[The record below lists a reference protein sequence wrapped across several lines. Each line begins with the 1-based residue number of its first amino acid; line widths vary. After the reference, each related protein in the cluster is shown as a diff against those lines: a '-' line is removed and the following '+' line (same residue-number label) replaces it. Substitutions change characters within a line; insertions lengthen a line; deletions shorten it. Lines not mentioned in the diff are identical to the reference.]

1 MFIEFTFEPKLLFI
15 LIYPI
20 FKIPEQ
26 FIIKLYIKK
35 DNNLFKIFRL
45 FLCNVF
51 SFIFLLI
58 LKCMNKSNKTEII
71 PDEIERTDERSEI
84 KLADIELQN
93 VSKKNKFKSILFI
106 FLLSL
111 LYAGSYFFNY
121 YVRKTVIIICRNSI
135 GIIYEIIVFYIL
147 SLLILKEKYYKHH
160 YLSISI
166 ICLTLIGLFIIYV
179 LQVNDSDY
187 SIYNALWY
195 YLVYYSLYGLFDI
208 LLKKYFLIY
217 FYSIYFVLLIIGASV
232 CIPMLLYDIIAYFL
246 NKNIS
251 GIIIGFIDNTNSV
264 KNVCLFIVHLIFLF
278 ISNLGLFWTIYYFTP
293 FHLIICEFI
302 LELLNYYIK
311 LIQFKL
317 NGSGTTNIFSF
328 LFATHNI
335 VIFTIVFFINFICSL
350 IFNEIIILKLFKLE
364 YYTKKYIKD
373 RAESDVDNLLMLQ
386 DSLNS
391 ENDPVEPVNIN
402 DN

>member
-20 FKIPEQ
+20 FKVSEQ
-26 FIIKLYIKK
+26 PIINLYMKK
-35 DNNLFKIFRL
+35 DNDLFKIFRI
-45 FLCNVF
+45 FLSNVF

-58 LKCMNKSNKTEII
+58 LKCKNKSNKNEII
-71 PDEIERTDERSEI
+71 TDENEKI
-84 KLADIELQN
+84 EECNEVKLADIEFIN
-93 VSKKNKFKSILFI
+93 TTKKNRIKSILFI
-106 FLLSL
+106 FLLSI

-121 YVRKTVIIICRNSI
+121 YVRKTIIIICRNSI

-160 YLSISI
+160 FLSISI
-166 ICLTLIGLFIIYV
+166 ICLTLIILFITYV

-208 LLKKYFLIY
+208 LLKKYFLVY
-217 FYSIYFVLLIIGASV
+217 FYSIYFVLLIIGAFV
-232 CIPMLLYDIIAYFL
+232 CIPMLIYDIIAYFL
-246 NKNIS
+246 NRNIS
-251 GIIIGFIDNTNSV
+251 GVIIGFINNTNSV
-264 KNVCLFIVHLIFLF
+264 KSVFLFILHLLFLF

-311 LIQFKL
+311 LIQYKL
-317 NGSGTTNIFSF
+317 NGSGTTTIFSF
-328 LFATHNI
+328 LFTTHNI

-364 YYTKKYIKD
+364 YYTKKYIKF
-373 RAESDVDNLLMLQ
+373 RAESDVNTLMVTQ

-391 ENDPVEPVNIN
+391 DNDLVNIN

>member
-1 MFIEFTFEPKLLFI
+1 MFIEFTFDPKLLFI

-20 FKIPEQ
+20 FKVSEQ
-26 FIIKLYIKK
+26 PIINLYMKK
-35 DNNLFKIFRL
+35 DNDLFKIFRI
-45 FLCNVF
+45 FLSNVF

-58 LKCMNKSNKTEII
+58 LKCKNKSNKNEII
-71 PDEIERTDERSEI
+71 TDENEKI
-84 KLADIELQN
+84 EECNEVKLADIEFIN
-93 VSKKNKFKSILFI
+93 TTKKNRIKSILFI
-106 FLLSL
+106 FLLSI

-121 YVRKTVIIICRNSI
+121 YVRKTIIIICRNSI

-160 YLSISI
+160 FLSISI
-166 ICLTLIGLFIIYV
+166 ICLTLIILFVTYV

-217 FYSIYFVLLIIGASV
+217 FYSIYFVLLIIGAFV
-232 CIPMLLYDIIAYFL
+232 CIPMLIYDIIAYFL
-246 NKNIS
+246 NRNIS
-251 GIIIGFIDNTNSV
+251 GVIIGFINNTNSV
-264 KNVCLFIVHLIFLF
+264 KSVFLFILHLLFLF

-302 LELLNYYIK
+302 LELLNYYIR
-311 LIQFKL
+311 LIQYKL
-317 NGSGTTNIFSF
+317 NGSGTTTIFSF
-328 LFATHNI
+328 LFTTHNI

-350 IFNEIIILKLFKLE
+350 IFNEIIILKLFKLD
-364 YYTKKYIKD
+364 YYTKKYIKF
-373 RAESDVDNLLMLQ
+373 RAESDVNTLMVMQ

-391 ENDPVEPVNIN
+391 DNDLVNIN

>member
-20 FKIPEQ
+20 FKVSEQ
-26 FIIKLYIKK
+26 PIINLYMKK
-35 DNNLFKIFRL
+35 DNDLFKIFRI
-45 FLCNVF
+45 FLSNVF

-58 LKCMNKSNKTEII
+58 LKCKNKSNKNEII
-71 PDEIERTDERSEI
+71 TDENEKI
-84 KLADIELQN
+84 EECNEVKLADIEFIN
-93 VSKKNKFKSILFI
+93 TTKKNRIKSILFI
-106 FLLSL
+106 FLLSI

-121 YVRKTVIIICRNSI
+121 YVRKTIIIICRNSI

-160 YLSISI
+160 FLSISI
-166 ICLTLIGLFIIYV
+166 ICLTLIILFVTYV

-217 FYSIYFVLLIIGASV
+217 FYSIYFVLLIIGAFV
-232 CIPMLLYDIIAYFL
+232 CIPMLIYDIIAYFL
-246 NKNIS
+246 YRNIS
-251 GIIIGFIDNTNSV
+251 GVIIGFINNTNSV
-264 KNVCLFIVHLIFLF
+264 KSVFLFILHLLFLF

-311 LIQFKL
+311 LIQYKL
-317 NGSGTTNIFSF
+317 NGSGTTTIFSF
-328 LFATHNI
+328 LFTTHNI

-364 YYTKKYIKD
+364 YYTKKYIKF
-373 RAESDVDNLLMLQ
+373 RAESDVNTLMVMQ

-391 ENDPVEPVNIN
+391 DNDLVNIN

>member
-1 MFIEFTFEPKLLFI
+1 MFIEFTFDPKLLFI

-20 FKIPEQ
+20 FKVSEQ
-26 FIIKLYIKK
+26 PIINLYMKK
-35 DNNLFKIFRL
+35 DNDLFKIFRI
-45 FLCNVF
+45 FLSNVF

-58 LKCMNKSNKTEII
+58 LKCKNKSNKNEII
-71 PDEIERTDERSEI
+71 ADENEKSEECNEV
-84 KLADIELQN
+84 KLADIEFIN
-93 VSKKNKFKSILFI
+93 TTKKNRIKSILFI
-106 FLLSL
+106 FLLSI

-121 YVRKTVIIICRNSI
+121 YVRKTIIIICRNSI

-160 YLSISI
+160 FLSISI
-166 ICLTLIGLFIIYV
+166 ICLTLIILFITYV

-217 FYSIYFVLLIIGASV
+217 FYSIYFVLLIIGAFV
-232 CIPMLLYDIIAYFL
+232 CIPMLIYDIIAYFL

-251 GIIIGFIDNTNSV
+251 GVIIGFINNTNSV
-264 KNVCLFIVHLIFLF
+264 KSVFLFILHLLFLF

-293 FHLIICEFI
+293 FYLIICEFI
-302 LELLNYYIK
+302 LELLNYYIR
-311 LIQFKL
+311 LIQYKL
-317 NGSGTTNIFSF
+317 NGSGTTTIFSF
-328 LFATHNI
+328 LFTTHNI

-350 IFNEIIILKLFKLE
+350 IFNEIIILKFLKLE
-364 YYTKKYIKD
+364 YYTKKYINV
-373 RAESDVDNLLMLQ
+373 RAQSDANAFLEEISSTSGSGRG
-386 DSLNS
+386 SLNES
-391 ENDPVEPVNIN
+391 
-402 DN
+402 

>member
-20 FKIPEQ
+20 FKVSEQ
-26 FIIKLYIKK
+26 PIINLYMKK
-35 DNNLFKIFRL
+35 DNDLFKIFRI
-45 FLCNVF
+45 FLSNVF

-58 LKCMNKSNKTEII
+58 LKCKNKSNKNEII
-71 PDEIERTDERSEI
+71 TDENEKI
-84 KLADIELQN
+84 EECNEVKLADIEFIN
-93 VSKKNKFKSILFI
+93 TTKKNRIKSILFI
-106 FLLSL
+106 FLLSI

-121 YVRKTVIIICRNSI
+121 YVRKTIIIICRNSI

-160 YLSISI
+160 FLSISI
-166 ICLTLIGLFIIYV
+166 ICLTLIILFVTYV

-217 FYSIYFVLLIIGASV
+217 FYSIYFVLLIIGAFV
-232 CIPMLLYDIIAYFL
+232 CIPMLIYDIIAYFL
-246 NKNIS
+246 NRNIS
-251 GIIIGFIDNTNSV
+251 GVIIGFINNTNSV
-264 KNVCLFIVHLIFLF
+264 KSVFLFILHLLFLF

-302 LELLNYYIK
+302 LELLNYYIR
-311 LIQFKL
+311 LIQYKL
-317 NGSGTTNIFSF
+317 NGSGTTTIFSF
-328 LFATHNI
+328 LFTTHNI

-350 IFNEIIILKLFKLE
+350 IFNEIIILKFCNLE
-364 YYTKKYIKD
+364 YYTKKYIKF
-373 RAESDVDNLLMLQ
+373 RAESDVNTLMVMQ

-391 ENDPVEPVNIN
+391 DNDLVNIN

>member
-20 FKIPEQ
+20 FKVSEQ
-26 FIIKLYIKK
+26 PIINLYMKK
-35 DNNLFKIFRL
+35 DNDLFKIFRI
-45 FLCNVF
+45 FLSNVF

-58 LKCMNKSNKTEII
+58 LKCKNKSNKNEII
-71 PDEIERTDERSEI
+71 TDENEKI
-84 KLADIELQN
+84 EECNEVKLADIEFIN
-93 VSKKNKFKSILFI
+93 TTKKNRIKSILFI
-106 FLLSL
+106 FLLSI

-121 YVRKTVIIICRNSI
+121 YVRKTIIIICRNSI

-160 YLSISI
+160 FLSISI
-166 ICLTLIGLFIIYV
+166 ICLTLIILFITYV

-217 FYSIYFVLLIIGASV
+217 FYSIYFVLLIIGAFV
-232 CIPMLLYDIIAYFL
+232 CIPMLIYDIIAYFL
-246 NKNIS
+246 NRNIS
-251 GIIIGFIDNTNSV
+251 GVIIGFINNTNSV
-264 KNVCLFIVHLIFLF
+264 KSVFLFILHLLFLF

-302 LELLNYYIK
+302 LELLNYYIR
-311 LIQFKL
+311 LIQYKL
-317 NGSGTTNIFSF
+317 NGSGTTTIFSF
-328 LFATHNI
+328 LFTTHNI

-364 YYTKKYIKD
+364 YYTKKYIKF
-373 RAESDVDNLLMLQ
+373 RAESDVNTLMVMQ

-391 ENDPVEPVNIN
+391 DNDLVNIN

>member
-1 MFIEFTFEPKLLFI
+1 MFIEFTFDPKLLFI

-20 FKIPEQ
+20 FKVSEQ
-26 FIIKLYIKK
+26 PIINLYMKK
-35 DNNLFKIFRL
+35 DNDLFKIFRI
-45 FLCNVF
+45 FLSNVF

-58 LKCMNKSNKTEII
+58 LKCKNKSNKNEII
-71 PDEIERTDERSEI
+71 TDENEKI
-84 KLADIELQN
+84 EECNEVKLADIEFIN
-93 VSKKNKFKSILFI
+93 TTKKNRIKSILFI
-106 FLLSL
+106 FLLSI

-121 YVRKTVIIICRNSI
+121 YVRKTIIIICRNSI

-160 YLSISI
+160 FLSISI
-166 ICLTLIGLFIIYV
+166 ICLTLIILFITYV

-217 FYSIYFVLLIIGASV
+217 FYSIYFVLLIIGAFV
-232 CIPMLLYDIIAYFL
+232 CIPMLIYDIIAYFL

-251 GIIIGFIDNTNSV
+251 GVIIGFINNTNSV
-264 KNVCLFIVHLIFLF
+264 KSVFLFILHLLFLF

-302 LELLNYYIK
+302 LELLNYYIR
-311 LIQFKL
+311 LIQYKL
-317 NGSGTTNIFSF
+317 NGSGTTTIFSF
-328 LFATHNI
+328 LFTTHNI

-364 YYTKKYIKD
+364 YYTKKYIKF
-373 RAESDVDNLLMLQ
+373 RAESDVNTLMVMQ

-391 ENDPVEPVNIN
+391 DNDLVNIN

>member
-20 FKIPEQ
+20 FKVSEQ
-26 FIIKLYIKK
+26 PIINLYMKK
-35 DNNLFKIFRL
+35 DNDLFKIFRI
-45 FLCNVF
+45 FLSNVF

-58 LKCMNKSNKTEII
+58 LKCKNKSNKNEII
-71 PDEIERTDERSEI
+71 TDENEKIEESNEV
-84 KLADIELQN
+84 KLADIEFIN
-93 VSKKNKFKSILFI
+93 TTKKNRIKSILFI
-106 FLLSL
+106 FLLSI

-121 YVRKTVIIICRNSI
+121 YVRKTIIIICRNSI

-160 YLSISI
+160 FLSISI
-166 ICLTLIGLFIIYV
+166 ICLTLIILFITYV

-217 FYSIYFVLLIIGASV
+217 FYSIYFVLLIIGAFV
-232 CIPMLLYDIIAYFL
+232 CIPMLIYDIIAYFL
-246 NKNIS
+246 NRNIS
-251 GIIIGFIDNTNSV
+251 GVIIGFINNTNSV
-264 KNVCLFIVHLIFLF
+264 KSVFLFILHLLFLF

-311 LIQFKL
+311 LIQYKL
-317 NGSGTTNIFSF
+317 NGSGTTTIFSF
-328 LFATHNI
+328 LFTTHNI

-364 YYTKKYIKD
+364 YYTKKYIKF
-373 RAESDVDNLLMLQ
+373 RAESDVNTLMVQ

-391 ENDPVEPVNIN
+391 DNDLVNIN

>member
-20 FKIPEQ
+20 FKVSEQ
-26 FIIKLYIKK
+26 PIINLYMKK
-35 DNNLFKIFRL
+35 DNDLFKIFRI
-45 FLCNVF
+45 FLSNVF

-58 LKCMNKSNKTEII
+58 LKCKNKSNKNEII
-71 PDEIERTDERSEI
+71 TDENEKI
-84 KLADIELQN
+84 EECNEVKLADIEFIN
-93 VSKKNKFKSILFI
+93 TTKKNRIKSILFI
-106 FLLSL
+106 FLLSI

-121 YVRKTVIIICRNSI
+121 YVRKTIIIICRNSI

-160 YLSISI
+160 FLSISI
-166 ICLTLIGLFIIYV
+166 ICLTLIILFVTYV

-217 FYSIYFVLLIIGASV
+217 FYSIYFVLLIIGAFV
-232 CIPMLLYDIIAYFL
+232 CIPMLIYDIIAYFL
-246 NKNIS
+246 NRNIS
-251 GIIIGFIDNTNSV
+251 GVIIGFINNTNSV
-264 KNVCLFIVHLIFLF
+264 KSVFLFILHLLFLF

-311 LIQFKL
+311 LIQYKL
-317 NGSGTTNIFSF
+317 NGSGTTTIFSF
-328 LFATHNI
+328 LFTTHNI

-364 YYTKKYIKD
+364 YYTKKYIKF
-373 RAESDVDNLLMLQ
+373 RAESDVNTLMVMQ

-391 ENDPVEPVNIN
+391 DNDLVNIN

>member
-20 FKIPEQ
+20 FKVSEQ
-26 FIIKLYIKK
+26 PIINLYMKK
-35 DNNLFKIFRL
+35 DNDLFKIFRI
-45 FLCNVF
+45 FLSNVF

-58 LKCMNKSNKTEII
+58 LKCKNKSNKNEII
-71 PDEIERTDERSEI
+71 TDENEKIEESNEV
-84 KLADIELQN
+84 KLADIEFIN
-93 VSKKNKFKSILFI
+93 TTKKNRIKSILFI
-106 FLLSL
+106 FLLSI

-121 YVRKTVIIICRNSI
+121 YVRKTIIIICRNSI

-160 YLSISI
+160 FLSISI
-166 ICLTLIGLFIIYV
+166 ICLTLIILFITYV

-217 FYSIYFVLLIIGASV
+217 FYSIYFVLLIIGAFV
-232 CIPMLLYDIIAYFL
+232 CIPMLIYDIIAYFL
-246 NKNIS
+246 NRNIS
-251 GIIIGFIDNTNSV
+251 GVIIGFINNTNSV
-264 KNVCLFIVHLIFLF
+264 KSVFLFILHLLFLF

-302 LELLNYYIK
+302 LELLNYYIR
-311 LIQFKL
+311 LIQYKL
-317 NGSGTTNIFSF
+317 NGSGTTTIFSF
-328 LFATHNI
+328 LFTTHNI

-364 YYTKKYIKD
+364 YYTKKYIKF
-373 RAESDVDNLLMLQ
+373 RAESDVNTLVVMQ

-391 ENDPVEPVNIN
+391 DNDLVNIN

>member
-20 FKIPEQ
+20 FKVSEQ
-26 FIIKLYIKK
+26 PIINLYMKK
-35 DNNLFKIFRL
+35 DNDLFKIFRI
-45 FLCNVF
+45 FLSNVF

-58 LKCMNKSNKTEII
+58 LKCKNKSNKNEII
-71 PDEIERTDERSEI
+71 TDENEKI
-84 KLADIELQN
+84 EECNEVKLADIEFIN
-93 VSKKNKFKSILFI
+93 TTKKNRIKSILFI
-106 FLLSL
+106 FLLSI

-121 YVRKTVIIICRNSI
+121 YVRKTIIIICRNSI

-160 YLSISI
+160 FLSISI
-166 ICLTLIGLFIIYV
+166 ICLTLIILFITYV

-217 FYSIYFVLLIIGASV
+217 FYSIYFVLLIIGAFV
-232 CIPMLLYDIIAYFL
+232 CIPMLIYDIIAYFL
-246 NKNIS
+246 NRNIS
-251 GIIIGFIDNTNSV
+251 GVIIGFINNTNSV
-264 KNVCLFIVHLIFLF
+264 KSVFLFILHLLFLF

-311 LIQFKL
+311 LIQYKL
-317 NGSGTTNIFSF
+317 NGSGTTTIFSF
-328 LFATHNI
+328 LFTTHNI

-364 YYTKKYIKD
+364 YYTKKYIKF
-373 RAESDVDNLLMLQ
+373 RAESDVNTLMVMQ

-391 ENDPVEPVNIN
+391 DNDLVNIN

>member
-1 MFIEFTFEPKLLFI
+1 MFIEFTFEPKLFFI

-20 FKIPEQ
+20 FKVSEQ
-26 FIIKLYIKK
+26 PIINLYMKK
-35 DNNLFKIFRL
+35 DNDLFKIFRI
-45 FLCNVF
+45 FLSNVF

-58 LKCMNKSNKTEII
+58 LKCKNKSNKNEII
-71 PDEIERTDERSEI
+71 TDENEKIEESNEV
-84 KLADIELQN
+84 KLADIEFIN
-93 VSKKNKFKSILFI
+93 TTKKNRIKSILFI
-106 FLLSL
+106 FLLSI

-121 YVRKTVIIICRNSI
+121 YVRKTIIIICRNSI

-160 YLSISI
+160 FLSISI
-166 ICLTLIGLFIIYV
+166 ICLTLIILFITYV

-217 FYSIYFVLLIIGASV
+217 FYSIYFVLLIIGAFV
-232 CIPMLLYDIIAYFL
+232 CIPMLIYDIIAYFL
-246 NKNIS
+246 NRNIS
-251 GIIIGFIDNTNSV
+251 GVIIGFINNTNSV
-264 KNVCLFIVHLIFLF
+264 KSVFLFILHLLFLF

-302 LELLNYYIK
+302 LELLNYYIR
-311 LIQFKL
+311 LIQYKL
-317 NGSGTTNIFSF
+317 NGSGTTTIFSF
-328 LFATHNI
+328 LFTTHNI

-364 YYTKKYIKD
+364 YYTKKYIKF
-373 RAESDVDNLLMLQ
+373 RAESDVNTLVVMQ

-391 ENDPVEPVNIN
+391 DNDLVNIN

>member
-1 MFIEFTFEPKLLFI
+1 MFIEFTFDPKLLFI

-20 FKIPEQ
+20 FKVSEQ
-26 FIIKLYIKK
+26 PIINLYMKK
-35 DNNLFKIFRL
+35 DNDLFKIFRI
-45 FLCNVF
+45 FLSNVF

-58 LKCMNKSNKTEII
+58 LKCKNKSNKNEII
-71 PDEIERTDERSEI
+71 TDENEKI
-84 KLADIELQN
+84 EECNEVKLADIEFIN
-93 VSKKNKFKSILFI
+93 TTKKNRIKSILFI
-106 FLLSL
+106 FLLSI

-121 YVRKTVIIICRNSI
+121 YVRKTIIIICRNSI

-160 YLSISI
+160 FLSISI
-166 ICLTLIGLFIIYV
+166 ICLTLIILFVTYV

-217 FYSIYFVLLIIGASV
+217 FYSIYFVLLIIGAFV
-232 CIPMLLYDIIAYFL
+232 CIPMLIYDIIAYFL
-246 NKNIS
+246 NRNIS
-251 GIIIGFIDNTNSV
+251 GVIIGFINNTNSV
-264 KNVCLFIVHLIFLF
+264 KSVFLFILHLLFLF

-311 LIQFKL
+311 LIQYKL
-317 NGSGTTNIFSF
+317 NGSGTTTIFSF
-328 LFATHNI
+328 LFTTHNI

-364 YYTKKYIKD
+364 YYTKKYIKF
-373 RAESDVDNLLMLQ
+373 RAESDVNTLMVTQ

-391 ENDPVEPVNIN
+391 DNDLVNIN

>member
-20 FKIPEQ
+20 FKVSEQ
-26 FIIKLYIKK
+26 PIINLYMKK
-35 DNNLFKIFRL
+35 DNDLFKIFRI
-45 FLCNVF
+45 FLSNVF

-58 LKCMNKSNKTEII
+58 LKCKNKSNKNEII
-71 PDEIERTDERSEI
+71 TDENEKI
-84 KLADIELQN
+84 EECNEVKLADIEFIN
-93 VSKKNKFKSILFI
+93 TTKKNRIKSILFI
-106 FLLSL
+106 FLLSI

-121 YVRKTVIIICRNSI
+121 YVRKTIIIICRNSI

-160 YLSISI
+160 FLSISI
-166 ICLTLIGLFIIYV
+166 ICLTLIILFITYV

-217 FYSIYFVLLIIGASV
+217 FYSIYFVLLIIGAFV
-232 CIPMLLYDIIAYFL
+232 CIPILIYDIIAYFL
-246 NKNIS
+246 NRNIS
-251 GIIIGFIDNTNSV
+251 GVIIGFINNTNSV
-264 KNVCLFIVHLIFLF
+264 KSVFLFILHLLFLF

-311 LIQFKL
+311 LIQYKL
-317 NGSGTTNIFSF
+317 NGSGTTTIFSF
-328 LFATHNI
+328 LFTTHNI

-364 YYTKKYIKD
+364 YYTKKYIKF
-373 RAESDVDNLLMLQ
+373 RAESDVNTLMVTQ

-391 ENDPVEPVNIN
+391 DNDLVNIN

>member
-20 FKIPEQ
+20 FKVSEQ
-26 FIIKLYIKK
+26 PIVNLYIQK
-35 DNNLFKIFRL
+35 DNDLFKIFRI
-45 FLCNVF
+45 FLSNIF

-58 LKCMNKSNKTEII
+58 FKCMNKSTKKEII
-71 PDEIERTDERSEI
+71 TIENEKTDEGSDVR
-84 KLADIELQN
+84 LTDIEMQD
-93 VSKKNKFKSILFI
+93 VSRKIKIKSILFI

-121 YVRKTVIIICRNSI
+121 YVRKPIIIICRNSI

-160 YLSISI
+160 YLSMSI
-166 ICLTLIGLFIIYV
+166 ICLALFILFITYL
-179 LQVNDSDY
+179 LQVYDPDY
-187 SIYNALWY
+187 SIANALWY
-195 YLVYYSLYGLFDI
+195 YLVYCSLYGVFDV

-217 FYSIYFVLLIIGASV
+217 FYSIYFVLLIIGAFV
-232 CIPMLLYDIIAYFL
+232 CIPMLIYDIIAYSF
-246 NKNIS
+246 NRNIS
-251 GIIIGFIDNTNSV
+251 GVIIGLINNLNSV
-264 KNVCLFIVHLIFLF
+264 KKVFLFIVHLLFLF

-293 FHLIICEFI
+293 FHIIIIEFT

-317 NGSGTTNIFSF
+317 KGSRTTNIFSV
-328 LFATHNI
+328 LFETHNI

-350 IFNEIIILKLFKLE
+350 IFNQIIILKFCKLE

-373 RAESDVDNLLMLQ
+373 RAESDVDALIMAQ
-386 DSLNS
+386 DSLTS
-391 ENDPVEPVNIN
+391 EGDPININ

>member
-15 LIYPI
+15 LLYPI
-20 FKIPEQ
+20 FKVSEQ
-26 FIIKLYIKK
+26 PITNLYLKK
-35 DNNLFKIFRL
+35 DNNLFKIFRI
-45 FLCNVF
+45 FLCNIF
-51 SFIFLLI
+51 SFVFLLI
-58 LKCMNKSNKTEII
+58 LKFMNKSTKKEITKVENEKN
-71 PDEIERTDERSEI
+71 DEVGEI
-84 KLADIELQN
+84 RFADMEIQN

-106 FLLSL
+106 FLLSI

-135 GIIYEIIVFYIL
+135 GIIYEIIIFYIL

-166 ICLTLIGLFIIYV
+166 IGITLIILFITYS

-187 SIYNALWY
+187 RISNALWY

-217 FYSIYFVLLIIGASV
+217 FYSIYYVLLIIGAFV
-232 CIPMLLYDIIAYFL
+232 CTSMLIYDIIAYFL

-251 GIIIGFIDNTNSV
+251 GVIIGLINNANSV
-264 KNVCLFIVHLIFLF
+264 KNVFLFIVHLLF
-278 ISNLGLFWTIYYFTP
+278 IYISNLGLFWTIYYFTP

-302 LELLNYYIK
+302 VELLNYYIK

-317 NGSGTTNIFSF
+317 RGSGTTNIFSF
-328 LFATHNI
+328 LYETHNI
-335 VIFTIVFFINFICSL
+335 VIF
-350 IFNEIIILKLFKLE
+350 
-364 YYTKKYIKD
+364 
-373 RAESDVDNLLMLQ
+373 
-386 DSLNS
+386 
-391 ENDPVEPVNIN
+391 NIY
-402 DN
+402 

>member
-15 LIYPI
+15 LLYPI
-20 FKIPEQ
+20 FKVSEQ
-26 FIIKLYIKK
+26 PITNLYLKK
-35 DNNLFKIFRL
+35 DNNLFKIFRI
-45 FLCNVF
+45 FLCNIF
-51 SFIFLLI
+51 SFVFLLI
-58 LKCMNKSNKTEII
+58 LKFMNKSTKKEITKVENEKN
-71 PDEIERTDERSEI
+71 DEVGEI
-84 KLADIELQN
+84 RFADMEIQN
-93 VSKKNKFKSILFI
+93 VSKKNKIKSILFI
-106 FLLSL
+106 FLLSI

-135 GIIYEIIVFYIL
+135 GIIYEIIIFYIL

-166 ICLTLIGLFIIYV
+166 IGITLIILFITYS

-187 SIYNALWY
+187 RISNALWY

-217 FYSIYFVLLIIGASV
+217 FYSIYYVLLIIGAFV
-232 CIPMLLYDIIAYFL
+232 CTSMLIYDIIAYFL

-251 GIIIGFIDNTNSV
+251 GVIIGLINNANSV
-264 KNVCLFIVHLIFLF
+264 KNVFLFIVHLLF
-278 ISNLGLFWTIYYFTP
+278 IYISNLGLFWTIYYFTP

-302 LELLNYYIK
+302 VELLNYYIK

-317 NGSGTTNIFSF
+317 RGSGTTNIFSF
-328 LFATHNI
+328 LYETHNI

-350 IFNEIIILKLFKLE
+350 IFNEIIILKFCKLE
-364 YYTKKYIKD
+364 YYTKKYIKN
-373 RAESDVDNLLMLQ
+373 RAELDVDALITMQ
-386 DSLNS
+386 DSQTS
-391 ENDPVEPVNIN
+391 ESDPGNIN

>member
-15 LIYPI
+15 LLYPI
-20 FKIPEQ
+20 FKVSEQ
-26 FIIKLYIKK
+26 PITNLYLKK
-35 DNNLFKIFRL
+35 DNNLFKIFRI
-45 FLCNVF
+45 FLCNIF
-51 SFIFLLI
+51 SFVFLLI
-58 LKCMNKSNKTEII
+58 LKFMNKSTKKEITKVENEKN
-71 PDEIERTDERSEI
+71 DEVGEI
-84 KLADIELQN
+84 RFADMEIQN
-93 VSKKNKFKSILFI
+93 VSKKNKIKSILFI
-106 FLLSL
+106 FLLSI

-121 YVRKTVIIICRNSI
+121 FVRKTVIIICRNSI
-135 GIIYEIIVFYIL
+135 GIIYEIIIFYIL

-166 ICLTLIGLFIIYV
+166 IGITLIILFITYS

-187 SIYNALWY
+187 RISNALWY

-217 FYSIYFVLLIIGASV
+217 FYSIYYVLLIIGAFV
-232 CIPMLLYDIIAYFL
+232 CTSMLIYDIIAYFL

-251 GIIIGFIDNTNSV
+251 GVIIGLINNANSV
-264 KNVCLFIVHLIFLF
+264 KNVFLFIVHLLF
-278 ISNLGLFWTIYYFTP
+278 IYISNLGLFWTIYYFTP

-302 LELLNYYIK
+302 VELLNYYIK

-317 NGSGTTNIFSF
+317 RGSGTTNIFSF
-328 LFATHNI
+328 LYETHNI

-350 IFNEIIILKLFKLE
+350 IFNEIIILKFCKLE
-364 YYTKKYIKD
+364 YYTKIYIKN
-373 RAESDVDNLLMLQ
+373 RAELDVDALITMQ
-386 DSLNS
+386 DSQTS
-391 ENDPVEPVNIN
+391 ESDPGNIN

>member
-20 FKIPEQ
+20 FKVSEQ
-26 FIIKLYIKK
+26 PIINLYMKK
-35 DNNLFKIFRL
+35 DNDLFKIFRI
-45 FLCNVF
+45 FLSNVF

-58 LKCMNKSNKTEII
+58 LKCKNKSNKNEII
-71 PDEIERTDERSEI
+71 TDENEKI
-84 KLADIELQN
+84 EECNEVKLADIEFIN
-93 VSKKNKFKSILFI
+93 TTKKNRIKSILFI
-106 FLLSL
+106 FLLSI

-121 YVRKTVIIICRNSI
+121 YVRKTIIIICRNSI

-160 YLSISI
+160 FLSISI
-166 ICLTLIGLFIIYV
+166 ICLTLIILFITYV

-217 FYSIYFVLLIIGASV
+217 FYSIYFVLLIIGAFV
-232 CIPMLLYDIIAYFL
+232 CIPMLIYDIIAYFL
-246 NKNIS
+246 NRNIS
-251 GIIIGFIDNTNSV
+251 GVIIGFINNTNSV
-264 KNVCLFIVHLIFLF
+264 KSVFLFILHLLFLF

-302 LELLNYYIK
+302 LELLNYYIR
-311 LIQFKL
+311 LIQYKL
-317 NGSGTTNIFSF
+317 NGSGTTTIFSF
-328 LFATHNI
+328 LFTTHNI

-350 IFNEIIILKLFKLE
+350 IFNEIIILKFLKLE
-364 YYTKKYIKD
+364 YYTKKYIKL
-373 RAESDVDNLLMLQ
+373 RAQSDANAFLEEISSASGSGRA
-386 DSLNS
+386 SLNES
-391 ENDPVEPVNIN
+391 
-402 DN
+402 

>member
-20 FKIPEQ
+20 FKVSEQ
-26 FIIKLYIKK
+26 PIINLYMKK
-35 DNNLFKIFRL
+35 DNDLFKIFRI
-45 FLCNVF
+45 FLSNVF

-58 LKCMNKSNKTEII
+58 LKCKNKSNKNEII
-71 PDEIERTDERSEI
+71 TDENEKI
-84 KLADIELQN
+84 EECNEVKLADIEFIN
-93 VSKKNKFKSILFI
+93 TTKKNRIKSILFI
-106 FLLSL
+106 FLLSI

-121 YVRKTVIIICRNSI
+121 YVRKTIIIICRNSI

-160 YLSISI
+160 FLSISI
-166 ICLTLIGLFIIYV
+166 ICLTLIILFITYV

-217 FYSIYFVLLIIGASV
+217 FYSIYFVLLIIGAFV
-232 CIPMLLYDIIAYFL
+232 CIPMLIYDIIAYFL
-246 NKNIS
+246 NRNIS
-251 GIIIGFIDNTNSV
+251 GIIIGFINNTNSV
-264 KNVCLFIVHLIFLF
+264 KSVFLFILHLLFLF

-302 LELLNYYIK
+302 LELLNYYIR
-311 LIQFKL
+311 LIQYKL
-317 NGSGTTNIFSF
+317 NGSGTTTIFSF
-328 LFATHNI
+328 LFTTHNI

-364 YYTKKYIKD
+364 YYTKKYIKF
-373 RAESDVDNLLMLQ
+373 RAESDVNTLMVTQ

-391 ENDPVEPVNIN
+391 DNDLVNIN

>member
-15 LIYPI
+15 LLYPI
-20 FKIPEQ
+20 FKVSEQ
-26 FIIKLYIKK
+26 PITNLYLKK
-35 DNNLFKIFRL
+35 DNNLFKIFRI
-45 FLCNVF
+45 FLCNIF
-51 SFIFLLI
+51 SFVFLLI
-58 LKCMNKSNKTEII
+58 LKFMNKSTKKEITKVENEKN
-71 PDEIERTDERSEI
+71 DEVGEI
-84 KLADIELQN
+84 RFADMEIQN
-93 VSKKNKFKSILFI
+93 VSKKNKIKSILFI
-106 FLLSL
+106 FLLSI

-121 YVRKTVIIICRNSI
+121 FVRKTVIIICRNSI
-135 GIIYEIIVFYIL
+135 GIIYEIIIFYIL

-166 ICLTLIGLFIIYV
+166 IGITLIILFITYS

-187 SIYNALWY
+187 RISNALWY

-217 FYSIYFVLLIIGASV
+217 FYSIYYVLLIIGAFV
-232 CIPMLLYDIIAYFL
+232 CTSMLIYDIIAYFL

-251 GIIIGFIDNTNSV
+251 GVIIGLINNANSV
-264 KNVCLFIVHLIFLF
+264 KNVFLFIVHLLF
-278 ISNLGLFWTIYYFTP
+278 IYISNLGLFWTIYYFTP

-302 LELLNYYIK
+302 VELLNYYIK

-317 NGSGTTNIFSF
+317 RGSGTTNIFSF
-328 LFATHNI
+328 LYETHNI

-350 IFNEIIILKLFKLE
+350 IFNEIIILKFCKLE
-364 YYTKKYIKD
+364 YYTKKYIKN
-373 RAESDVDNLLMLQ
+373 RAELDVDALIIMQ
-386 DSLNS
+386 DSQTS
-391 ENDPVEPVNIN
+391 ESDPGNIN

>member
-1 MFIEFTFEPKLLFI
+1 MFIEFTFDPKLLFI

-20 FKIPEQ
+20 FKVSEQ
-26 FIIKLYIKK
+26 PIINLYMKK
-35 DNNLFKIFRL
+35 DNDLFKIFRI
-45 FLCNVF
+45 FLSNVF

-58 LKCMNKSNKTEII
+58 LKCKNKSNKNEII
-71 PDEIERTDERSEI
+71 ADENEKSEECNEV
-84 KLADIELQN
+84 KLADIEFIN
-93 VSKKNKFKSILFI
+93 TTKKNRIKSILFI
-106 FLLSL
+106 FLLSI

-121 YVRKTVIIICRNSI
+121 YVRKTIIIICRNSI

-160 YLSISI
+160 FLSISI
-166 ICLTLIGLFIIYV
+166 ICLTLIILFITYV

-217 FYSIYFVLLIIGASV
+217 FYSIYFVLLIIGAFV
-232 CIPMLLYDIIAYFL
+232 CIPMLIYDIIAYFL

-251 GIIIGFIDNTNSV
+251 GVIIGFINNTNSV
-264 KNVCLFIVHLIFLF
+264 KSVFLFILHLLFLF

-293 FHLIICEFI
+293 FYLIICEFI
-302 LELLNYYIK
+302 LELLNYYIR
-311 LIQFKL
+311 LIQYKL
-317 NGSGTTNIFSF
+317 NGSGTTTIFSF
-328 LFATHNI
+328 LFTTHNI

-364 YYTKKYIKD
+364 YYTKKYIKF
-373 RAESDVDNLLMLQ
+373 RAESDVNTLMVMQ

-391 ENDPVEPVNIN
+391 DNELVNIN

>member
-20 FKIPEQ
+20 FKVSEQ
-26 FIIKLYIKK
+26 PIINLYMKK
-35 DNNLFKIFRL
+35 DNDLFKIFRI
-45 FLCNVF
+45 FLSNVF

-58 LKCMNKSNKTEII
+58 LKCKNKSNKNEII
-71 PDEIERTDERSEI
+71 TDENEKI
-84 KLADIELQN
+84 EECNEVKLADIEFIN
-93 VSKKNKFKSILFI
+93 TTKKNRIKSILFI
-106 FLLSL
+106 FLLSI

-121 YVRKTVIIICRNSI
+121 YVRKTIIIICRNSI

-160 YLSISI
+160 FLSISI
-166 ICLTLIGLFIIYV
+166 ICLTLIILFITYV

-208 LLKKYFLIY
+208 LLKKYFLVY
-217 FYSIYFVLLIIGASV
+217 FYSIYFVLLIIGAFV
-232 CIPMLLYDIIAYFL
+232 CIPMLIYDIIAYFL
-246 NKNIS
+246 NRNIS
-251 GIIIGFIDNTNSV
+251 GVIIGFINNTNSV
-264 KNVCLFIVHLIFLF
+264 KSVFLFILHLLFLF

-302 LELLNYYIK
+302 LELLNYYIR
-311 LIQFKL
+311 LIQYKL
-317 NGSGTTNIFSF
+317 NGSGTTTIFSF
-328 LFATHNI
+328 LFTTHNI

-364 YYTKKYIKD
+364 YYTKKYIKF
-373 RAESDVDNLLMLQ
+373 RAESDVNTLMVMQ

-391 ENDPVEPVNIN
+391 DNDLVNIN

>member
-20 FKIPEQ
+20 FKVSEQ
-26 FIIKLYIKK
+26 PIINLYMKK
-35 DNNLFKIFRL
+35 DNDLFKIFRI
-45 FLCNVF
+45 FLSNVF

-58 LKCMNKSNKTEII
+58 LKCKNKSNKNEII
-71 PDEIERTDERSEI
+71 TDENEKI
-84 KLADIELQN
+84 EECNEVKLADIEFIN
-93 VSKKNKFKSILFI
+93 TTKNNRIKSILFI
-106 FLLSL
+106 FLLSI

-121 YVRKTVIIICRNSI
+121 YVRKTIIIICRNSI

-160 YLSISI
+160 FLSISI
-166 ICLTLIGLFIIYV
+166 ICLTLIILFITYV

-217 FYSIYFVLLIIGASV
+217 FYSIYFVLLIIGAFV
-232 CIPMLLYDIIAYFL
+232 CIPMLIYDIIAYFL
-246 NKNIS
+246 NRNIS
-251 GIIIGFIDNTNSV
+251 GVIIGFINNTNSV
-264 KNVCLFIVHLIFLF
+264 KSVFLFILHLLFLF

-302 LELLNYYIK
+302 LELLNYYIR
-311 LIQFKL
+311 LIQYKL
-317 NGSGTTNIFSF
+317 NGSGTTTIFSF
-328 LFATHNI
+328 LFTTHNI

-364 YYTKKYIKD
+364 YYTKKYIKF
-373 RAESDVDNLLMLQ
+373 RAESDVNTLMVTQ

-391 ENDPVEPVNIN
+391 DNDLVNIN

>member
-15 LIYPI
+15 LLYPI
-20 FKIPEQ
+20 FKVSEQ
-26 FIIKLYIKK
+26 PITNLYLKK
-35 DNNLFKIFRL
+35 DNNLFKIFRI
-45 FLCNVF
+45 FLCNIF
-51 SFIFLLI
+51 SFVFLLI
-58 LKCMNKSNKTEII
+58 LKFMNKSTKKEITKVENEKN
-71 PDEIERTDERSEI
+71 DEVGEI
-84 KLADIELQN
+84 RFADMEIQN
-93 VSKKNKFKSILFI
+93 VSKKNKIKSILFI
-106 FLLSL
+106 FLLSI

-135 GIIYEIIVFYIL
+135 GIIYEIIIFYIL

-166 ICLTLIGLFIIYV
+166 IGITLIILFITYS

-187 SIYNALWY
+187 RISNALWY

-217 FYSIYFVLLIIGASV
+217 FYSIYYVLLIIGAFV
-232 CIPMLLYDIIAYFL
+232 CTSMLIYDIIAYFL

-251 GIIIGFIDNTNSV
+251 GVIIGLINNANSV
-264 KNVCLFIVHLIFLF
+264 KNVFLFIVHLLF
-278 ISNLGLFWTIYYFTP
+278 IYISNLGLFWTIYYFTP

-302 LELLNYYIK
+302 VELLNYYIK

-317 NGSGTTNIFSF
+317 RGSGTTNIFSF
-328 LFATHNI
+328 LYETHNI

-350 IFNEIIILKLFKLE
+350 IFNEIIILKFCKLE
-364 YYTKKYIKD
+364 YYTKKYIKN
-373 RAESDVDNLLMLQ
+373 RAELDVDALIIMQ
-386 DSLNS
+386 DSQTS
-391 ENDPVEPVNIN
+391 ESDPVNIN

>member
-1 MFIEFTFEPKLLFI
+1 MFIEFTFDPKLLFI

-20 FKIPEQ
+20 FKVSEQ
-26 FIIKLYIKK
+26 PIINLYMKK
-35 DNNLFKIFRL
+35 DNDLFKIFRI
-45 FLCNVF
+45 FLSNVF

-58 LKCMNKSNKTEII
+58 LKCKNKSNKNEII
-71 PDEIERTDERSEI
+71 TDENEKIEECNEI
-84 KLADIELQN
+84 KLTDIEFIN
-93 VSKKNKFKSILFI
+93 TTKKNRIKSILFI
-106 FLLSL
+106 FLLSI

-121 YVRKTVIIICRNSI
+121 YVRKTIIIICRNSI

-160 YLSISI
+160 FLSISI
-166 ICLTLIGLFIIYV
+166 ICLTLIILFVTYV

-217 FYSIYFVLLIIGASV
+217 FYSIYFVLLIIGAFV
-232 CIPMLLYDIIAYFL
+232 CIPMLIYDIIAYFL
-246 NKNIS
+246 NRNIS
-251 GIIIGFIDNTNSV
+251 GVIIGFINNTNSV
-264 KNVCLFIVHLIFLF
+264 KSVFLFILHLLFLF

-302 LELLNYYIK
+302 LELLNYYIR
-311 LIQFKL
+311 LIQYKL
-317 NGSGTTNIFSF
+317 NGSGTTTIFSF
-328 LFATHNI
+328 LFTTHNI

-364 YYTKKYIKD
+364 YYTKKYIKF
-373 RAESDVDNLLMLQ
+373 RAESDVNTLMVMQ

-391 ENDPVEPVNIN
+391 DNDLVNIN

>member
-15 LIYPI
+15 LLYPI
-20 FKIPEQ
+20 FKVSEQ
-26 FIIKLYIKK
+26 PITNLYLKK
-35 DNNLFKIFRL
+35 DNNLFKIFRI
-45 FLCNVF
+45 FLCNIF
-51 SFIFLLI
+51 SFVFLLI
-58 LKCMNKSNKTEII
+58 LKFMNKSTKKEITKVENEKN
-71 PDEIERTDERSEI
+71 DEVGEI
-84 KLADIELQN
+84 RFADMEIQN
-93 VSKKNKFKSILFI
+93 VSKKNKIKSILFI
-106 FLLSL
+106 FLLSI

-135 GIIYEIIVFYIL
+135 GIIYEIIIFYIL

-166 ICLTLIGLFIIYV
+166 IGITLIILFITYS

-187 SIYNALWY
+187 RISNALWY

-217 FYSIYFVLLIIGASV
+217 FYSIYYVLLIIGAFV
-232 CIPMLLYDIIAYFL
+232 CTSMLIYDIIAYFL

-251 GIIIGFIDNTNSV
+251 GVIIGLINNANSV
-264 KNVCLFIVHLIFLF
+264 KNVFLFIVHLLF
-278 ISNLGLFWTIYYFTP
+278 IYISNLGLFWTIYYFTP

-302 LELLNYYIK
+302 VELLNYYIK

-317 NGSGTTNIFSF
+317 RGSGTTNIFSF
-328 LFATHNI
+328 LYETHNI

-350 IFNEIIILKLFKLE
+350 IFNEIIILKFCKLE
-364 YYTKKYIKD
+364 YYTKIYIKN
-373 RAESDVDNLLMLQ
+373 RAELDVDALITMQ
-386 DSLNS
+386 DSQTS
-391 ENDPVEPVNIN
+391 ESDPGNIN

>member
-20 FKIPEQ
+20 FKVSEQ
-26 FIIKLYIKK
+26 PIINLYMKK
-35 DNNLFKIFRL
+35 DNDLFKIFRI
-45 FLCNVF
+45 FLSNVF

-58 LKCMNKSNKTEII
+58 LKCKNKSNKNEII
-71 PDEIERTDERSEI
+71 TDENEKI
-84 KLADIELQN
+84 EECNEVKLADIEFIN
-93 VSKKNKFKSILFI
+93 TTKKNRIKSILFI
-106 FLLSL
+106 FLLSI

-121 YVRKTVIIICRNSI
+121 YVRKTIIIICRNSI

-160 YLSISI
+160 FLSISI
-166 ICLTLIGLFIIYV
+166 ICLTLIILFITYV

-217 FYSIYFVLLIIGASV
+217 FYSIYFVLLIIGAFV
-232 CIPMLLYDIIAYFL
+232 CIPMLIYDIIAYFL
-246 NKNIS
+246 NRNIS
-251 GIIIGFIDNTNSV
+251 GVIIGFINNTNSV
-264 KNVCLFIVHLIFLF
+264 KSVFLFILHLLFLF

-302 LELLNYYIK
+302 LELLNYYIR
-311 LIQFKL
+311 LIQYKL
-317 NGSGTTNIFSF
+317 NGSGTTTIFSF
-328 LFATHNI
+328 LFTTHNI

-364 YYTKKYIKD
+364 YYTKKYIKF
-373 RAESDVDNLLMLQ
+373 RAESDVNTLMVTQ

-391 ENDPVEPVNIN
+391 DNDLVNIN

>member
-20 FKIPEQ
+20 FKVSEQ
-26 FIIKLYIKK
+26 PIINLYMKK
-35 DNNLFKIFRL
+35 DNDLFKIFRI
-45 FLCNVF
+45 FLSNVF

-58 LKCMNKSNKTEII
+58 LKCKNKSNKNEII
-71 PDEIERTDERSEI
+71 TDENEKI
-84 KLADIELQN
+84 EECNEVKLADIEFIN
-93 VSKKNKFKSILFI
+93 TTKKNRIKSILFI
-106 FLLSL
+106 FLLSI

-121 YVRKTVIIICRNSI
+121 YVRKTIIIICRNSI

-160 YLSISI
+160 FLSISI
-166 ICLTLIGLFIIYV
+166 ICLTLIILFITYV

-217 FYSIYFVLLIIGASV
+217 FYSIYFVLLIIGAFV
-232 CIPMLLYDIIAYFL
+232 CIPMLIYDIIAYFL
-246 NKNIS
+246 NRNIS
-251 GIIIGFIDNTNSV
+251 GVIIGFINNTNSV
-264 KNVCLFIVHLIFLF
+264 KSVFLFILHLLFLF

-311 LIQFKL
+311 LIQYKL
-317 NGSGTTNIFSF
+317 NGSGTTTIFSF
-328 LFATHNI
+328 LFTTHNI

-364 YYTKKYIKD
+364 YYTKKYIKF
-373 RAESDVDNLLMLQ
+373 RAESDVNTLMVTQ

-391 ENDPVEPVNIN
+391 DNDLVNIN

>member
-1 MFIEFTFEPKLLFI
+1 MFIEFTFDPKLLFI

-20 FKIPEQ
+20 FKVSEQ
-26 FIIKLYIKK
+26 PIINLYMKK
-35 DNNLFKIFRL
+35 DNDLFKIFRI
-45 FLCNVF
+45 FLSNVF

-58 LKCMNKSNKTEII
+58 LKCKNKSNKNEII
-71 PDEIERTDERSEI
+71 TDENEKI
-84 KLADIELQN
+84 EECNEVKLADIEFIN
-93 VSKKNKFKSILFI
+93 TTKKNRIKSILFI
-106 FLLSL
+106 FLLSI

-121 YVRKTVIIICRNSI
+121 YVRKTIIIICRNSI

-160 YLSISI
+160 FLSISI
-166 ICLTLIGLFIIYV
+166 ICLTLIILFITYV

-217 FYSIYFVLLIIGASV
+217 FYSIYFVLLIIGAFV
-232 CIPMLLYDIIAYFL
+232 CIPMLIYDIIAYFL
-246 NKNIS
+246 NRNIS
-251 GIIIGFIDNTNSV
+251 GVIIGFINNTNSV
-264 KNVCLFIVHLIFLF
+264 KSVFLFILHLLFLF

-302 LELLNYYIK
+302 LELLNYYIR
-311 LIQFKL
+311 LIQYKL
-317 NGSGTTNIFSF
+317 NGSGTTTIFSF
-328 LFATHNI
+328 LFTTHNI

-364 YYTKKYIKD
+364 YYTKKYIKF
-373 RAESDVDNLLMLQ
+373 RAESDVNTLMVMQ

-391 ENDPVEPVNIN
+391 DNDLVNIN

>member
-20 FKIPEQ
+20 FKVSEQ
-26 FIIKLYIKK
+26 PIINLYMKK
-35 DNNLFKIFRL
+35 DNDLFKIFRI
-45 FLCNVF
+45 FLSNVF

-58 LKCMNKSNKTEII
+58 LKCKNKSNKNEII
-71 PDEIERTDERSEI
+71 TDENEKIEESNEV
-84 KLADIELQN
+84 KLADIEFIN
-93 VSKKNKFKSILFI
+93 TTKKNRIKSILFI
-106 FLLSL
+106 FLLSI

-121 YVRKTVIIICRNSI
+121 YVRKTIIIICRNSI

-160 YLSISI
+160 FLSISI
-166 ICLTLIGLFIIYV
+166 ICLTLIILFITYV

-217 FYSIYFVLLIIGASV
+217 FYSIYFVLLIIGAFV
-232 CIPMLLYDIIAYFL
+232 CIPMLIYDIIAYFL
-246 NKNIS
+246 NRNIS
-251 GIIIGFIDNTNSV
+251 GVIIGFINNTNSV
-264 KNVCLFIVHLIFLF
+264 KSVFLFILHLLFLF

-293 FHLIICEFI
+293 FHIIIIEFT

-317 NGSGTTNIFSF
+317 KGSRTTNIFSV
-328 LFATHNI
+328 LFETHNI

-350 IFNEIIILKLFKLE
+350 IFNQIIILKFCKLE

-373 RAESDVDNLLMLQ
+373 RAESDVDALIMAQ
-386 DSLNS
+386 DSLTS
-391 ENDPVEPVNIN
+391 EGDPININ

>member
-1 MFIEFTFEPKLLFI
+1 MFIEFTFDPKLLFI

-20 FKIPEQ
+20 FKVSEQ
-26 FIIKLYIKK
+26 PIINLYMKK
-35 DNNLFKIFRL
+35 DNDLFKIFRI
-45 FLCNVF
+45 FLSNVF

-58 LKCMNKSNKTEII
+58 LKCKNKSNKNEII
-71 PDEIERTDERSEI
+71 TDENEKI
-84 KLADIELQN
+84 EECNEVKLADIEFIN
-93 VSKKNKFKSILFI
+93 TTKKNRIKSILFI
-106 FLLSL
+106 FLLSI

-121 YVRKTVIIICRNSI
+121 YVRKTIIIICRNSI

-160 YLSISI
+160 FLSISI
-166 ICLTLIGLFIIYV
+166 ICLTLIILFITYV

-217 FYSIYFVLLIIGASV
+217 FYSIYFVLLIIGAFV
-232 CIPMLLYDIIAYFL
+232 CIPMLIYDIIAYFL
-246 NKNIS
+246 NRNIS
-251 GIIIGFIDNTNSV
+251 GVIIGFINNTNSV
-264 KNVCLFIVHLIFLF
+264 KSVFLFILHLLFLF

-311 LIQFKL
+311 LIQYKL
-317 NGSGTTNIFSF
+317 NGSGTTTIFSF
-328 LFATHNI
+328 LFTTHNI

-364 YYTKKYIKD
+364 YYTKKYIKF
-373 RAESDVDNLLMLQ
+373 RAESDVNTLMVMQ

-391 ENDPVEPVNIN
+391 DNDLVNIN

>member
-1 MFIEFTFEPKLLFI
+1 MFIEFTFDPKLLFI

-20 FKIPEQ
+20 FKVSEQ
-26 FIIKLYIKK
+26 PIINLYMKK
-35 DNNLFKIFRL
+35 DNDLFKIFRI
-45 FLCNVF
+45 FLSNVF

-58 LKCMNKSNKTEII
+58 LKCKNKSNKNEII
-71 PDEIERTDERSEI
+71 TDENEKI
-84 KLADIELQN
+84 EECNEVKLADIEFIN
-93 VSKKNKFKSILFI
+93 TTKKNRIKSILFI
-106 FLLSL
+106 FLLSI

-121 YVRKTVIIICRNSI
+121 YVRKTIIIICRNSI

-160 YLSISI
+160 FLSISI
-166 ICLTLIGLFIIYV
+166 ICLTLIILFVTYV

-217 FYSIYFVLLIIGASV
+217 FYSIYFVLLIIGAFV
-232 CIPMLLYDIIAYFL
+232 CIPMLIYDIIAYFL
-246 NKNIS
+246 NRNIS
-251 GIIIGFIDNTNSV
+251 GVIIGFINNTNSV
-264 KNVCLFIVHLIFLF
+264 KSVFLFILHLLFLF

-302 LELLNYYIK
+302 LELLNYYIR
-311 LIQFKL
+311 LIQYKL
-317 NGSGTTNIFSF
+317 NGSGTTTIFSF
-328 LFATHNI
+328 LFTTHNI

-364 YYTKKYIKD
+364 YYTKKYIKF
-373 RAESDVDNLLMLQ
+373 RAESDVNTLMVMQ

-391 ENDPVEPVNIN
+391 DNDLVNIN